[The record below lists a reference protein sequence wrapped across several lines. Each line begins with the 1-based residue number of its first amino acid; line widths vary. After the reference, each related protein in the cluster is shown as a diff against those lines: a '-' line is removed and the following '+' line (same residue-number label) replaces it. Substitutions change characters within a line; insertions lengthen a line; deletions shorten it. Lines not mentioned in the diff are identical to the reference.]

1 MKTKSVHFSVQRKN
15 NFYGHEKII
24 PFDIGRL
31 NVGEAMN
38 LATGIFTAPVGG
50 IYNFKFS
57 GRKDMSPGYLEVVLE
72 LNGEKIGYSSAGK
85 WGSNMNHNLTVLNGI
100 HLSLR
105 LKIGDRVN
113 LVKYGP
119 DSALCDASGYP
130 ITHFSGSLLEE
141 DIVLP

>member
-57 GRKDMSPGYLEVVLE
+57 GRKD
-72 LNGEKIGYSSAGK
+72 I
-85 WGSNMNHNLTVLNGI
+85 
-100 HLSLR
+100 
-105 LKIGDRVN
+105 
-113 LVKYGP
+113 
-119 DSALCDASGYP
+119 C
-130 ITHFSGSLLEE
+130 
-141 DIVLP
+141 LPAI